1 MNFKL
6 SKKELLNSLQKIN
19 RIIPTRSTLPIL
31 SCVLFSIKK
40 NKLFLRAT
48 DLEQTILINIDI
60 DSTDE
65 GILAIPVKTLLEIT
79 QEIPDE
85 NLSIN
90 INTDNKVDIKTDFG
104 NYSIMGKTANEFP
117 EMPQVEKPVI
127 INMNKEELNDIIHDT
142 LYAASKDEMKIS
154 LQGVCL
160 NVENKKVTAV
170 ATDGFRL
177 VKRVSKT
184 KEENTFSGQVI
195 IPSKFLTIL
204 QSHLTKDDL
213 KLVLCTNHI
222 QVDNGNITLVSRII
236 REKYPDYESII
247 PSDNDKI
254 ALLNK
259 DDLFSAVKRV
269 SIFSNRTT
277 RQIALTFENNKVV
290 VTTEDP
296 ENVTSGHEEVVCEYN
311 EEPITIGFNASYLK
325 EMLNHQSTEDVYIK
339 LKSSLGAGM
348 IIPKEDNSEKEIM
361 SLLMPIR
368 I

>member
-19 RIIPTRSTLPIL
+19 RVIPTRSTLPIL
-31 SCVLFSIKK
+31 SCVLFDISKK
-40 NKLFLRAT
+40 ELSLRAT
-48 DLEQTILINIDI
+48 DLEQTILINIEI
-60 DSTDE
+60 DSNEE
-65 GILAIPVKTLLEIT
+65 GKLAVPVKTLLEIT

-90 INTDNKVDIKTDFG
+90 INPDNKVEIKTDFG

-117 EMPQVEKPVI
+117 EMPNVEDPI
-127 INMNKEELNDIIHDT
+127 TINMDKNELNDIIQDT

-160 NVENKKVTAV
+160 NVENKNVTAV

-177 VKRVSKT
+177 VKRLSNT
-184 KEENTFSGQVI
+184 KEDNSFSGQVI

-204 QSHLTKDDL
+204 QSHLTNDEL
-213 KLVLCTNHI
+213 ELILCTNHI
-222 QVDNGNITLVSRII
+222 QINNSNTTLVSRII

-254 ALLNK
+254 AILNK
-259 DDLFSAVKRV
+259 NDLFSAVKRV

-277 RQIALTFENNKVV
+277 RQIALTFDNNKVV

-296 ENVTSGHEEVVCEYN
+296 ENITSGHEEIICEYDD
-311 EEPITIGFNASYLK
+311 EPLTIGFNANYLK
-325 EMLNHQSTEDVYIK
+325 EMLNHQSSDDVYIK

-348 IIPKEDNSEKEIM
+348 IIPKEENPDKELL

>member
-19 RIIPTRSTLPIL
+19 RVIPTRSTLPIL
-31 SCVLFSIKK
+31 SCVLFEIKK
-40 NKLFLRAT
+40 NKLSLRAT

-60 DSTDE
+60 NSAE
-65 GILAIPVKTLLEIT
+65 ESKLAIPVKTLLEIT

-85 NLSIN
+85 NLNIIIN
-90 INTDNKVDIKTDFG
+90 NDNKVQIQTDFG
-104 NYSIMGKTANEFP
+104 NYSIMGKSANEFP
-117 EMPQVEKPVI
+117 EIPNVENPVI
-127 INMNKEELNDIIHDT
+127 INMDKNELNDIIQDT

-160 NVENKKVTAV
+160 NVKNTEVTAV

-177 VKRVSKT
+177 VKRISNT
-184 KEENTFSGQVI
+184 KEENSFSGQVI

-204 QSHLTKDDL
+204 QPHLTNDDL

-222 QVDNGNITLVSRII
+222 QIENGNTVLVSRII

-254 ALLNK
+254 AVINK

-296 ENVTSGHEEVVCEYN
+296 ENITSGHEEIICDYK
-311 EEPITIGFNASYLK
+311 EEAITIGFNANYLK

-348 IIPKEDNSEKEIM
+348 IIPKEETSDKEIL

>member
-19 RIIPTRSTLPIL
+19 RVIPTRSTLPIL
-31 SCVLFSIKK
+31 SCVLFDIKS
-40 NKLFLRAT
+40 NQLILRAT

-60 DSTDE
+60 DSNDE
-65 GILAIPVKTLLEIT
+65 GKLAIPVKTLLEIT

-90 INTDNKVDIKTDFG
+90 IDTDNKVEIKTDFG
-104 NYSIMGKTANEFP
+104 NYSIMGKTANQFP
-117 EMPQVEKPVI
+117 EIPNVENPVT
-127 INMNKEELNDIIHDT
+127 INMNKVELNEIIQDT

-160 NVENKKVTAV
+160 NVEGKEVIAV

-177 VKRVSKT
+177 VKRVSNS
-184 KEENTFSGQVI
+184 KEDSSFSGQVI
-195 IPSKFLTIL
+195 IPSKFLTVL
-204 QSHLTKDDL
+204 QSHLSNDDL
-213 KLVLCTNHI
+213 TLMLSTNHI
-222 QVDNGNITLVSRII
+222 QIENGNTTLISRII

-254 ALLNK
+254 AIISK
-259 DDLFSAVKRV
+259 DDLYSAVKRV

-296 ENVTSGHEEVVCEYN
+296 ENITSGHEEINCEYN
-311 EEPITIGFNASYLK
+311 EEPITIGFNANYLR
-325 EMLNHQSTEDVYIK
+325 EMLNHQSTEEVFIK

-348 IIPKEDNSEKEIM
+348 IIPKEENPEKEIL